1 MVTIKPLWE
10 RETSQS
16 LAVDLRRKA
25 LRAHK
30 ALYTLSCHNDL
41 SPMSTELIDEIFN
54 LQSKLLEFVENE
66 HDEHYYDSC
75 KRASSLG

>member
-1 MVTIKPLWE
+1 MLTIKPLWE

-25 LRAHK
+25 LIAHR
-30 ALYTLSCHNDL
+30 ALYSLSCHSDL

-54 LQSKLLEFVENE
+54 LQSQLLEFVEHG
-66 HDEHYYDSC
+66 HDRHYYDSC
-75 KRASSLG
+75 QRASSLG